1 MSLIGVDLLGFVA
14 DIKRDTKLFQWLSL
28 IFQMTLSSVVT
39 FLFTCGS
46 ALVAHVSTPV
56 AIGSGM
62 VAVAVTLC
70 IFFGSSELTRG
81 MMLVRPEKEVEEQLK
96 SDIAITRKS

>member
-1 MSLIGVDLLGFVA
+1 MSLLSVDLLGFIA
-14 DIKRDTKLFQWLSL
+14 DIKRDTKMFQWVSL
-28 IFQMTLSSVVT
+28 IFQMSLSSVVT

-46 ALVAHVSTPV
+46 AMVANASVPH

-62 VAVAVTLC
+62 VAVAVVLC

-81 MMLVRPEKEVEEQLK
+81 MMLVRPEKEVEAQLQT
-96 SDIAITRKS
+96 DVAITRKS